1 MAAIL
6 DPERSLDLNKLSAEM
21 SKVLPTYAC
30 PIFIRLVSVIDLTGT
45 YKMRKIDY
53 QKEGFDMDKIKEDA
67 VYFLS
72 PTSKSYVPFDKELHE
87 QLKSGKIRV

>member
-6 DPERSLDLNKLSAEM
+6 DPERSIDLSVLAKEM
-21 SKVLPTYAC
+21 SKVLPTYAR
-30 PIFIRLVSVIDLTGT
+30 PMFIRIVNFIDLTGT

-53 QKEGFDMDKIKEDA
+53 QKEGIEVEKITDQVFFFDA
-67 VYFLS
+67 S
-72 PTSKSYVPFDKELHE
+72 SQSYVPFTSALHE

>member
-1 MAAIL
+1 M
-6 DPERSLDLNKLSAEM
+6 N
-21 SKVLPTYAC
+21 KVLPTYAR

-53 QKEGFDMDKIKEDA
+53 QKEGFDMDKIKDQ
-67 VYFLS
+67 VYFFHPS
-72 PTSKSYVPFDKELHE
+72 SQSFVPFDTELYG